1 MKRTSL
7 YLTML
12 VLAALLLAACGDQGT
27 STSAPGTN
35 MPSAT
40 LEPTSTEMPTVTE
53 AAGTADLTTT
63 PNVPVTGE
71 DSPNRLSILMDLDVW
86 NQNGEQIGEVDDM
99 VLDFDNSNIAYVIV
113 GTGGF
118 LNIGEKEILVPWN
131 MLQVQTEGGSTGD
144 QNTFLFTGNEE
155 FFSNSPD
162 FDVNNLLPE
171 MGQPAEDWDAD
182 VENYWSTGVAPETT
196 DAATQT
202 PEGAATEAAVATA
215 TLSVDGQ
222 GQNSGMAAGRE
233 MQGVMLASELLGATI
248 QSYNSVPGTGSDQ
261 GPDAATAS
269 PDATALP
276 LATATVD
283 AMGAGL
289 TPMDAMALTVEDA
302 IVDPETGDVQ
312 YLVVGGGF
320 ADGERLLPVP
330 LNQLR
335 WDDTAEGFSLGVNTT
350 GLENA
355 PAFADGQY
363 PDFSAGE
370 WDDGI
375 ANFWN
380 NMETDFLVATPAP

>member
-1 MKRTSL
+1 
-7 YLTML
+7 
-12 VLAALLLAACGDQGT
+12 
-27 STSAPGTN
+27 
-35 MPSAT
+35 
-40 LEPTSTEMPTVTE
+40 
-53 AAGTADLTTT
+53 
-63 PNVPVTGE
+63 VTGE
-71 DSPNRLSILMDLDVW
+71 DSPNRLTILMDLDVW

-162 FDVNNLLPE
+162 FDVNNLLPG

-182 VENYWSTGVAPETT
+182 VENYWSSGVAPETT

-202 PEGAATEAAVATA
+202 PEGSATEPAVATA

-222 GQNSGMAAGRE
+222 GQGNGMAAGRE
-233 MQGVMLASELLGATI
+233 MQGVLLASELLGATI

-276 LATATVD
+276 LASATVD
-283 AMGAGL
+283 ATGAGL

-312 YLVVGGGF
+312 YLVVSGGF

-363 PDFSAGE
+363 PNFSAGE
-370 WDDGI
+370 WDDEI

-380 NMETDFLVATPAP
+380 NLETDFLVATPAP